1 MILQIVIIATLHQC
15 WKIWPKLMLLFHLK
29 IKNKNF
35 SWFEKVGCRV
45 QRESGGQQTT
55 PRKHSGQMT
64 KQT

>member
-1 MILQIVIIATLHQC
+1 
-15 WKIWPKLMLLFHLK
+15 MLLFHLK